1 MQIDLTNLEPI
12 IKLTH
17 PDQVGLVVEDADKAA
32 HDFAKMMGADPVE
45 VLDWPTPGFDPDSYY
60 YGKPTNW
67 KLRVGFFQ
75 IGNLQWE
82 LIQPVE
88 GQNIFTDF
96 LNERGPGLHHIRFT
110 EPKFDEFSAAL
121 QANGIQMISHGKG
134 IHKVSRWAY
143 FDTRALLHGYLLEM
157 RKI

>member
-1 MQIDLTNLEPI
+1 MNLDLSGIDPI

-17 PDQVGLVVEDADKAA
+17 PDQVGLIVADADKAA
-32 HDFAKMMGADPVE
+32 QDFARWLGADPVE
-45 VLDWPTPGFDPDSYY
+45 VLDWPQPGFDPDSYY
-60 YGKPTNW
+60 YGKPARW

-88 GQNIFTDF
+88 GTSIFADF
-96 LNERGPGLHHIRFT
+96 LKERGPGLHHIRFT
-110 EPKFDEFSAAL
+110 EPNFDEYAAAL
-121 QANGIQMISHGKG
+121 QKAGIQMISHGKG

-143 FDTRALLHGYLLEM
+143 FDTRAQLHGYLLEM